1 MSKPGWTLVAL
12 ASLGGTAL
20 ADTTQPIAADDM
32 ASEAVAVTGSHRGV
46 AHDYLVAPDGGELTG
61 DMKFVMADATPNGA
75 ALKFTDL
82 ALFDLVG
89 RWSLFGK
96 LELSGSVDFLPKQP
110 SFTDERPWQSAGG
123 AVRAPLGSQAAI
135 TLSGGGGHL
144 LDHTG
149 MWSREALALEW
160 KKPIAPEFLAFDIQ
174 GGVDGITLS
183 APRSH
188 GAEITELSVQTTAL
202 FHTPHG
208 ECGAWVGIGY
218 AIPVQSSGLDPT
230 TGMALDPQP
239 RLDFHAGA
247 VLAIEKTW
255 DLFAD
260 FAVID
265 RGDLANAATRLPILD
280 GGFDQKQIIFGV
292 TRHIDAPHHHD
303 PDVDPEN
310 AYQLE

>member
-1 MSKPGWTLVAL
+1 MSKPSWTLVAL
-12 ASLGGTAL
+12 TSLGGTAL

-32 ASEAVAVTGSHRGV
+32 ASETVTVTGSHRGV

-61 DMKFVMADATPNGA
+61 EIKFVMADAMPNGS

-110 SFTDERPWQSAGG
+110 STTAERAWQSAGG
-123 AVRAPLGSQAAI
+123 AVRAPLGPRAAI

-160 KKPIAPEFLAFDIQ
+160 KKPIDPEFLAFDIQ

-183 APRSH
+183 APRSR
-188 GAEITELSVQTTAL
+188 GAEITELSVQTSAL

-292 TRHIDAPHHHD
+292 TRHIDPPHHRN
-303 PDVDPEN
+303 PDVDPQN